1 MSQSNF
7 GSPSTKKEQKKK
19 KKKEKRTIRRIHSQW
34 RVTLHIKIG

>member
-19 KKKEKRTIRRIHSQW
+19 RRRRKEQLGEFIPNG
-34 RVTLHIKIG
+34 V

>member
-7 GSPSTKKEQKKK
+7 GSPSTKKEQKK